1 MSLFARIIKG
11 KNREPR
17 KVCLINYDDEA
28 KQIDVVADKIYKD
41 LVKRSNKRLQDSGV
55 DYYENHEIVVE
66 EENYNG
72 LFELSHST
80 FFAERVAGLV
90 KVLRVNVLY
99 YNFASNGVSKK
110 DKENIVVDLIEAKR
124 LLIHAITKQYAKNEE
139 KVVEWFANDIITVG
153 ELSFD
158 DEKIIEITKK
168 LLNMASTICDY
179 VSEDCSINFR
189 KVTESLRFENI
200 FEKRFPKT
208 L

>member
-110 DKENIVVDLIEAKR
+110 DKENIIVDLIEAKR

-179 VSEDCSINFR
+179 VSEDCSIDFR